1 MFAGLLNKGF
11 RGGFLLVLIYFLVT
25 LTISFFSTIELQ
37 QDLLPNLFYNYF
49 GNKIESKWLAAIIN
63 FAFIGIGILTL
74 GYISVEEEVVD
85 KQNYFPTFL
94 FLLISSAAINP
105 FKLSPLVVTNVLILL
120 AFYKLINT
128 YRKDQVLKQL
138 FDAGFLL
145 GLTLFINTSGVLF
158 LPVYF
163 IGLFI
168 LRSNNWR
175 EWGVSLLGILV
186 PFFIYECMAY
196 LSNFNSWYLPETLS
210 YYLSHFKKPSF
221 SEYYL
226 PLTVIL
232 FLLTWMT
239 IFSTL
244 TRNHSNTV
252 KKQKVKTILFW
263 FLILLIPGFF
273 SDGANSSSTL
283 LSFCIPACF
292 LIGDFLFHL
301 KQIKITNTILSFL
314 LMACLIVFLGKLG
327 VF

>member
-25 LTISFFSTIELQ
+25 LALSFFSSIELQ

-49 GNKIESKWLAAIIN
+49 GSKIEPKWLSVIIN
-63 FAFIGIGILTL
+63 FVFIGVGILIL

-105 FKLSPLVVTNVLILL
+105 FNLSPLVITNILILL
-120 AFYKLINT
+120 TFYKLINT
-128 YRKDQVLKQL
+128 YRKEHVLKQL

-145 GLTLFINTSGVLF
+145 GLTMFINASGVLF

-175 EWGVSLLGILV
+175 EWSISLLGILV

-196 LSNFNSWYLPETLS
+196 LSNFNRLYLFETLA
-210 YYLSHFKKPSF
+210 YFLSHFKKPSF

-226 PLTVIL
+226 PLTAIL
-232 FLLTWMT
+232 FMLTCMAL
-239 IFSTL
+239 FVSL
-244 TRNHSNTV
+244 TQNQSNTV

-263 FLILLIPGFF
+263 FFIFLIPGFF

-283 LSFCIPACF
+283 MSFCIPTCL

-301 KQIKITNTILSFL
+301 KQIKITNTILSLL
-314 LMACLIVFLGKLG
+314 LMACVMIFLGRLG
-327 VF
+327 AL

>member
-49 GNKIESKWLAAIIN
+49 GNKIESKWLAIIIN
-63 FAFIGIGILTL
+63 FAFIGIGILIL

-145 GLTLFINTSGVLF
+145 GLTPRAF
-158 LPVYF
+158 YF
-163 IGLFI
+163 YPFI
-168 LRSNNWR
+168 LSGYLFYVQIIGEN
-175 EWGVSLLGILV
+175 GVYRYLG
-186 PFFIYECMAY
+186 FWF
-196 LSNFNSWYLPETLS
+196 
-210 YYLSHFKKPSF
+210 HFLF
-221 SEYYL
+221 MNAW
-226 PLTVIL
+226 LTSVIL
-232 FLLTWMT
+232 IAGIYQKHFHT
-239 IFSTL
+239 ISA
-244 TRNHSNTV
+244 
-252 KKQKVKTILFW
+252 ILKNQV
-263 FLILLIPGFF
+263 
-273 SDGANSSSTL
+273 SANII
-283 LSFCIPACF
+283 C
-292 LIGDFLFHL
+292 H
-301 KQIKITNTILSFL
+301 
-314 LMACLIVFLGKLG
+314 
-327 VF
+327 